1 MADKTIWRGHSA
13 TLTIET
19 IQDLSQGHIKSYTL
33 DVLNGSTSAN
43 GSFSGAGDGTNNGR
57 AISTSAHVAPENTTG
72 YTDYTVKGYLKY
84 THNSYGTQTVAT
96 SNTVTKSLRVQEP
109 LDTES
114 LTGFTI
120 SPNEVWSNLTQ
131 SQSIKITPNF
141 KYTPYSKLADI
152 VCSQTSTALGGGSNG
167 ASSLELNGSTYVL
180 YQNDNTATDLG
191 AASKYIEFYAY
202 SITGISAAPGDF
214 LRSRSLTVK
223 NAVTG
228 LSISESLTTYNN
240 AGLWNPNE
248 SVNYTPG
255 IPYSKEVS
263 LVYAETDDAYS
274 GNSITK
280 NGITVTLNPTTGAF
294 SFNVSKA
301 TDVSKT
307 SEFKFRVKSI
317 QGQKPVYS
325 NTMTFTA
332 LGFTDL
338 RTANVV
344 EGETFTIENLGIG
357 RIDSTGIPSNLEHV
371 TVTTT
376 ADNLGIEIK
385 GKAVSTGTPETFIIT
400 STSGSEVT
408 IECTVIN
415 LDDISCSINTGDTI
429 TFTGQEI
436 ADAVGRDQTTI
447 TSISAIET
455 SPSSGNGTAYVSKE
469 GNLVYYAPDH
479 AVENVPITVTTDTGA
494 SVLINIK
501 VVDITMSIA

>member
-1 MADKTIWRGHSA
+1 
-13 TLTIET
+13 
-19 IQDLSQGHIKSYTL
+19 
-33 DVLNGSTSAN
+33 
-43 GSFSGAGDGTNNGR
+43 
-57 AISTSAHVAPENTTG
+57 
-72 YTDYTVKGYLKY
+72 
-84 THNSYGTQTVAT
+84 
-96 SNTVTKSLRVQEP
+96 
-109 LDTES
+109 
-114 LTGFTI
+114 
-120 SPNEVWSNLTQ
+120 
-131 SQSIKITPNF
+131 
-141 KYTPYSKLADI
+141 
-152 VCSQTSTALGGGSNG
+152 
-167 ASSLELNGSTYVL
+167 
-180 YQNDNTATDLG
+180 
-191 AASKYIEFYAY
+191 
-202 SITGISAAPGDF
+202 
-214 LRSRSLTVK
+214 
-223 NAVTG
+223 
-228 LSISESLTTYNN
+228 
-240 AGLWNPNE
+240 
-248 SVNYTPG
+248 
-255 IPYSKEVS
+255 
-263 LVYAETDDAYS
+263 
-274 GNSITK
+274 
-280 NGITVTLNPTTGAF
+280 
-294 SFNVSKA
+294 
-301 TDVSKT
+301 
-307 SEFKFRVKSI
+307 
-317 QGQKPVYS
+317 
-325 NTMTFTA
+325 MTFTA